1 MRFKFSAI
9 AMLVALLTVSVGCGG
24 KPITIPSAAPVV
36 AGIDAK
42 VHAAAIKGLGI
53 SEALGVVAV
62 DVAVIE
68 RRLAA
73 EKVIPAAVHTQA
85 QAAFVALADGA
96 LKFNADVASGVIV
109 TWADLT
115 ARVDPLI
122 ANVQK
127 LIDLLTAFKTS
138 IGSGFDALK
147 TIGID
152 LLKGLLL
159 PVKTGTLTALEA
171 R

>member
-1 MRFKFSAI
+1 MRFKVCA
-9 AMLVALLTVSVGCGG
+9 VALLTLALVAPLGCGG
-24 KPITIPSAAPVV
+24 KPIVIPSAAPVV
-36 AGIDAK
+36 AGIDQK

-73 EKVIPAAVHTQA
+73 ENVIPASVHTQA
-85 QAAFVALADGA
+85 QAAFTSLANGALA
-96 LKFNADVASGVIV
+96 FNADVANGAIV
-109 TWADLT
+109 TWADLS
-115 ARVDPLI
+115 ARVNPLI

-127 LIDLLTAFKTS
+127 LIDLLAAFKTS
-138 IGSGFDALK
+138 IGSGVDALK
-147 TIGID
+147 SIGID
-152 LLKGLLL
+152 LLKGLLA
-159 PVKTGTLTALEA
+159 PVKVPVLEA

>member
-1 MRFKFSAI
+1 MRVKICAVVLL
-9 AMLVALLTVSVGCGG
+9 ALTLVAPLGCGS
-24 KPITIPSAAPVV
+24 KPIVIPSAAPVV

-68 RRLAA
+68 KKLADTN
-73 EKVIPAAVHTQA
+73 VIPAAVHQ
-85 QAAFVALADGA
+85 QVRVAFVAMAEAA
-96 LKFNADVASGVIV
+96 LKFNAEVASGVIV
-109 TWADLT
+109 TWADLA
-115 ARVDPLI
+115 ARVDPMI

-127 LIDLLTAFKTS
+127 IIDLLQAFKVS

-152 LLKGLLL
+152 LLKGLLT
-159 PVKTGTLTALEA
+159 PVKTDALEA

>member
-1 MRFKFSAI
+1 MRMKLCAI
-9 AMLVALLTVSVGCGG
+9 ALLALTLVAPVSCGG
-24 KPITIPSAAPVV
+24 GLTIPPATPIV

-62 DVAVIE
+62 DVAIIE

-73 EKVIPAAVHTQA
+73 ENVIPATVHTQA
-85 QAAFVALADGA
+85 QAAFTNLANAA

-109 TWADLT
+109 SWADLT
-115 ARVDPLI
+115 ARVDPLL

-138 IGSGFDALK
+138 IGGGLDQLK
-147 TIGID
+147 KIGID
-152 LLKGLLL
+152 LLTGLIAPVKL
-159 PVKTGTLTALEA
+159 PVPLEA